1 MAALSKF
8 SRLYGF
14 GIFLPF
20 FILNIIE
27 YAIEHIR
34 YLVYDSLLVG
44 GAFEVIIT
52 LFGGAVDL
60 LEALIPVAIGAVM
73 LLVFAE
79 GGLRASLITG
89 GCLAL
94 SRFFYLVPHYYM
106 SNIFSG
112 FDSFE
117 SLGFG
122 TLSSAGIILLFS
134 VEIAICFFLGL
145 LPCFLKAKKTGKA
158 MGDIIIADLEKREPL
173 DVGNKVTGYAAIFA
187 ALMFLKMFALATYDV
202 ISVLIKYSGTYPS
215 RLLIPTLLEYGF
227 AILILVLT
235 HFVGLWTIR
244 IFTKNNKTEE
254 IDNNE

>member
-1 MAALSKF
+1 MSKF

-14 GIFLPF
+14 GAFLPF

-112 FDSFE
+112 FDSVE

-122 TLSSAGIILLFS
+122 ALSSVGIILLFS
-134 VEIAICFFLGL
+134 VEVAICFFLGL
-145 LPCFLKAKKTGKA
+145 LPCFLKAKKTGEA
-158 MGDIIIADLEKREPL
+158 LGDIILRDLERREPL
-173 DVGNKVTGYAAIFA
+173 DVGNKVTAYAAIFA
-187 ALMFLKMFALATYDV
+187 SVMFLKMFALATYDV
-202 ISVLIKYSGTYPS
+202 ISVLVKYSGAYPS
-215 RLLIPTLLEYGF
+215 RLLIPTILEYVF
-227 AILILVLT
+227 AILVLVLT
-235 HFVGLWTIR
+235 HFVGLWAIR
-244 IFTKNNKTEE
+244 LLTKKQQNTG
-254 IDNNE
+254 DR